1 MLTADIAT
9 YEVAPTA
16 EQTGSVVWMHGLGA
30 SNHDFDDV
38 VPLLD
43 APGVRFIFPA
53 APTRA
58 VTINGGMRMPAWY
71 DILAFEDPPR
81 REDAEGARDSE
92 RLLRGV
98 LERELARGV
107 PSTKIALVGFSQG
120 GAMALHVGTRF
131 EQALAGV
138 GVLSGYLIL
147 PAHFAAERHAAN
159 QQTPILFCHGIN
171 DPTVPLQLGR
181 RAYDTVN
188 AAGYPAAW
196 HTFPMGHS
204 MCMPEVDVLR
214 DWLGTCG
221 LRG

>member
-81 REDAEGARDSE
+81 REDAEGAR
-92 RLLRGV
+92 RLQ
-98 LERELARGV
+98 
-107 PSTKIALVGFSQG
+107 IN
-120 GAMALHVGTRF
+120 
-131 EQALAGV
+131 
-138 GVLSGYLIL
+138 
-147 PAHFAAERHAAN
+147 AAN
-159 QQTPILFCHGIN
+159 CVHCKACDIKDPYEIITWTTPEGGSGPNYQNL
-171 DPTVPLQLGR
+171 
-181 RAYDTVN
+181 
-188 AAGYPAAW
+188 
-196 HTFPMGHS
+196 
-204 MCMPEVDVLR
+204 
-214 DWLGTCG
+214 
-221 LRG
+221 